1 MQKRIITLALT
12 LACLA
17 FALSASAETFKGGS
31 VTLEIPDGWKSM
43 YNEPTLQAMAASPDE
58 SCVVSIQVLPTNG
71 QTSESFA
78 ALLSKEMNGETP
90 KQTENGKAYSFS
102 AVTSGTPVLV
112 TAASAGAKSVVFVEI
127 GDKEKYAKEVKLVRN
142 SLHSDDPAEQE
153 LLDTLK

>member
-17 FALSASAETFKGGS
+17 FALSASAESFKGGS

-43 YNEPTLQAMAASPDE
+43 YNEPTMQALTASPDE
-58 SCVVSIQVLPTNG
+58 SCGVSIQVLPNNG

-78 ALLSKEMNGETP
+78 TLLSKEMNGDTP
-90 KQTENGKAYSFS
+90 KQTKNGKAYSFT
-102 AVTSGTPVLV
+102 AVSSGTPILV
-112 TAASAGAKSVVFVEI
+112 TTASAGGKSAVFVEV
-127 GDKEKYAKEVKLVRN
+127 GDNEKYAKEAKLVRD

-153 LLDTLK
+153 LLDSLK